1 MALNNKNL
9 VEISTQKSNQPT
21 GVDFQSLGELQL
33 SIEDKAAHLALQVN
47 QVIIKPYLN
56 QALDYLINSRD
67 EILASY
73 HNLSQEIEQEVV
85 VLNETN
91 RLISAKIADAKHL
104 VAQTQSLIR
113 NRYNSTTEFE
123 IASGVLNLDQE
134 YNTVAEN
141 YEKSMQFSQ
150 EVIKNRMRIESLL
163 ETQRLLDSSMS
174 SRIGEV
180 QLEIDNLSFLLENL
194 HSYEV
199 APTTANHAEFIMQ
212 FKKADALM
220 HSVLQHNQTLGFGND
235 SSLKVHTSTNFGNI
249 APDLRHLVKFDINQD
264 VDNKD
269 DKQLYIIKDEPQK
282 G

>member
-1 MALNNKNL
+1 MAITNKNL
-9 VEISTQKSNQPT
+9 VEISTHKPNQSKEI
-21 GVDFQSLGELQL
+21 DFQSLGEMQL

-47 QVIIKPYLN
+47 QVIVKPYLN

-163 ETQRLLDSSMS
+163 ETQRLLDSSMA

-180 QLEIDNLSFLLENL
+180 QLEIDNLSYLLENL
-194 HSYEV
+194 HSYNIT
-199 APTTANHAEFIMQ
+199 PTTANHAEFIMQ
-212 FKKADALM
+212 FKKADILA
-220 HSVLQHNQTLGFGND
+220 HSVLQHNQTFGFGQD
-235 SSLKVHTSTNFGNI
+235 HSLKMHTNTNYGNI
-249 APDLRHLVKFDINQD
+249 APDLRHLVQFDIDQN
-264 VDNKD
+264 VDQAA
-269 DKQLYIIKDEPQK
+269 DKKLIIVKNDPK
-282 G
+282 KP

>member
-1 MALNNKNL
+1 MSINHKNL
-9 VEISTQKSNQPT
+9 VEISTQKSNPST
-21 GVDFQSLGELQL
+21 NVDFQSLGELQL

-174 SRIGEV
+174 SRMSEV

-194 HSYEV
+194 HSYDV
-199 APTTANHAEFIMQ
+199 TPTAANHAEFVLQ

-220 HSVLQHNQTLGFGND
+220 NSVLQNNQTLGFGQDN
-235 SSLKVHTSTNFGNI
+235 SLKLHTNTKFGNI
-249 APDLRHLVKFDINQD
+249 AHDLRHLVNFDINQEE
-264 VDNKD
+264 DNKN
-269 DKQLYIIKDEPQK
+269 DKPLYIIKNNSNK
-282 G
+282 